1 MGFTPEQIKGRIKSV
16 AKQNNADARTLMRI
30 YMMERF
36 LERLAQSEYRDNFII
51 KGGILVTAMI
61 GVAHRSTMD
70 IDTSMKNLN
79 LSAEDALRVVNQ
91 VKDIDL
97 DDGVSFE
104 VKDVSNI
111 MDEMEYPGIRV
122 TMNAN
127 VGRLITPLKIDISTG
142 DVITPRAIEFNYDL
156 LLEDRSIS
164 LWSYNL
170 ETILAEK
177 LQTVLARGILNT
189 RMRDFYDIRILLD
202 TYEDKVNK
210 AVLKDAFA
218 ATCKKRGT
226 DHLQEQAEE
235 IIKII
240 EANTKS
246 KFVTDAMMW
255 FDKFSCKRS
264 DLIITVGR
272 DLVETVER
280 RFNGKNV
287 PKTVMINNWIDE
299 NEIYPLESDN
309 ERVVAFKRK
318 YGLDGKFVIMYSGN
332 IGLYYDLENL
342 IKVVEKFGAGTKT
355 ADGREVV
362 FAFVGAG
369 SVLKTLED
377 YVAEHN
383 MENVVFIPYQDKADL
398 IYSLNAGDVH
408 WCVNAKGIKGVSCPS
423 KYYGLASA
431 ARPVIG
437 VLESGSEIRCIIE
450 DTKGG
455 LCCEPGEYDKVE
467 ENIRWFINRLSKN
480 YLDLLVAVLMYH
492 RGQASID

>member
-36 LERLAQSEYRDNFII
+36 LERLARSEYRDNFII

-189 RMRDFYDIRILLD
+189 RMRDFYDIRMLLD
-202 TYEDKVNK
+202 IYEDKVNK

-240 EANTKS
+240 EA
-246 KFVTDAMMW
+246 
-255 FDKFSCKRS
+255 
-264 DLIITVGR
+264 
-272 DLVETVER
+272 
-280 RFNGKNV
+280 
-287 PKTVMINNWIDE
+287 DE
-299 NEIYPLESDN
+299 QLQVLWRAY
-309 ERVVAFKRK
+309 RK
-318 YGLDGKFVIMYSGN
+318 KYS
-332 IGLYYDLENL
+332 Y
-342 IKVVEKFGAGTKT
+342 A
-355 ADGREVV
+355 ADI
-362 FAFVGAG
+362 
-369 SVLKTLED
+369 D
-377 YVAEHN
+377 YVS
-383 MENVVFIPYQDKADL
+383 VI
-398 IYSLNAGDVH
+398 S
-408 WCVNAKGIKGVSCPS
+408 GVR
-423 KYYGLASA
+423 KL
-431 ARPVIG
+431 
-437 VLESGSEIRCIIE
+437 LDWIR
-450 DTKGG
+450 
-455 LCCEPGEYDKVE
+455 
-467 ENIRWFINRLSKN
+467 
-480 YLDLLVAVLMYH
+480 
-492 RGQASID
+492 

>member
-111 MDEMEYPGIRV
+111 MDEMEYQGISV

-189 RMRDFYDIRILLD
+189 RMRDFYDIRMLLD

-240 EANTKS
+240 EADEQLQVLWRAYQKKYS
-246 KFVTDAMMW
+246 YAAEIDYASVISGVRKLMD
-255 FDKFSCKRS
+255 
-264 DLIITVGR
+264 
-272 DLVETVER
+272 
-280 RFNGKNV
+280 
-287 PKTVMINNWIDE
+287 WI
-299 NEIYPLESDN
+299 
-309 ERVVAFKRK
+309 R
-318 YGLDGKFVIMYSGN
+318 
-332 IGLYYDLENL
+332 
-342 IKVVEKFGAGTKT
+342 
-355 ADGREVV
+355 
-362 FAFVGAG
+362 
-369 SVLKTLED
+369 
-377 YVAEHN
+377 
-383 MENVVFIPYQDKADL
+383 
-398 IYSLNAGDVH
+398 
-408 WCVNAKGIKGVSCPS
+408 
-423 KYYGLASA
+423 
-431 ARPVIG
+431 
-437 VLESGSEIRCIIE
+437 
-450 DTKGG
+450 
-455 LCCEPGEYDKVE
+455 
-467 ENIRWFINRLSKN
+467 
-480 YLDLLVAVLMYH
+480 
-492 RGQASID
+492 

>member
-156 LLEDRSIS
+156 LREDRSIR

-189 RMRDFYDIRILLD
+189 RMRDFYDIRMLLD

-226 DHLQEQAEE
+226 DPLQEQAEE

-240 EANTKS
+240 EADEQLQVLWRAYQKKYS
-246 KFVTDAMMW
+246 YAAEIDYASVISGVRKLMD
-255 FDKFSCKRS
+255 
-264 DLIITVGR
+264 
-272 DLVETVER
+272 
-280 RFNGKNV
+280 
-287 PKTVMINNWIDE
+287 WI
-299 NEIYPLESDN
+299 
-309 ERVVAFKRK
+309 R
-318 YGLDGKFVIMYSGN
+318 
-332 IGLYYDLENL
+332 
-342 IKVVEKFGAGTKT
+342 
-355 ADGREVV
+355 
-362 FAFVGAG
+362 
-369 SVLKTLED
+369 
-377 YVAEHN
+377 
-383 MENVVFIPYQDKADL
+383 
-398 IYSLNAGDVH
+398 
-408 WCVNAKGIKGVSCPS
+408 
-423 KYYGLASA
+423 
-431 ARPVIG
+431 
-437 VLESGSEIRCIIE
+437 
-450 DTKGG
+450 
-455 LCCEPGEYDKVE
+455 
-467 ENIRWFINRLSKN
+467 
-480 YLDLLVAVLMYH
+480 
-492 RGQASID
+492 

>member
-36 LERLAQSEYRDNFII
+36 LERLARSEYRDNFII

-79 LSAEDALRVVNQ
+79 LSAEDALRVVNR

-97 DDGVSFE
+97 DDGVSFD

-189 RMRDFYDIRILLD
+189 RMRDFYDIRMLLD

-240 EANTKS
+240 EADEQLQVLWRAYQKKYS
-246 KFVTDAMMW
+246 YAAEIDYASVISGVRKLMD
-255 FDKFSCKRS
+255 
-264 DLIITVGR
+264 
-272 DLVETVER
+272 
-280 RFNGKNV
+280 
-287 PKTVMINNWIDE
+287 WI
-299 NEIYPLESDN
+299 
-309 ERVVAFKRK
+309 R
-318 YGLDGKFVIMYSGN
+318 
-332 IGLYYDLENL
+332 
-342 IKVVEKFGAGTKT
+342 
-355 ADGREVV
+355 
-362 FAFVGAG
+362 
-369 SVLKTLED
+369 
-377 YVAEHN
+377 
-383 MENVVFIPYQDKADL
+383 
-398 IYSLNAGDVH
+398 
-408 WCVNAKGIKGVSCPS
+408 
-423 KYYGLASA
+423 
-431 ARPVIG
+431 
-437 VLESGSEIRCIIE
+437 
-450 DTKGG
+450 
-455 LCCEPGEYDKVE
+455 
-467 ENIRWFINRLSKN
+467 
-480 YLDLLVAVLMYH
+480 
-492 RGQASID
+492 

>member
-97 DDGVSFE
+97 DDGVSFD

-189 RMRDFYDIRILLD
+189 RMRDFYDIRMLLD

-240 EANTKS
+240 EADEQLQVLWRAYQKKYS
-246 KFVTDAMMW
+246 YAAEIAYASVISGVRKLM
-255 FDKFSCKRS
+255 
-264 DLIITVGR
+264 
-272 DLVETVER
+272 
-280 RFNGKNV
+280 
-287 PKTVMINNWIDE
+287 NWI
-299 NEIYPLESDN
+299 
-309 ERVVAFKRK
+309 R
-318 YGLDGKFVIMYSGN
+318 
-332 IGLYYDLENL
+332 
-342 IKVVEKFGAGTKT
+342 
-355 ADGREVV
+355 
-362 FAFVGAG
+362 
-369 SVLKTLED
+369 
-377 YVAEHN
+377 
-383 MENVVFIPYQDKADL
+383 
-398 IYSLNAGDVH
+398 
-408 WCVNAKGIKGVSCPS
+408 
-423 KYYGLASA
+423 
-431 ARPVIG
+431 
-437 VLESGSEIRCIIE
+437 
-450 DTKGG
+450 
-455 LCCEPGEYDKVE
+455 
-467 ENIRWFINRLSKN
+467 
-480 YLDLLVAVLMYH
+480 
-492 RGQASID
+492 

>member
-170 ETILAEK
+170 ETIIAEK

-189 RMRDFYDIRILLD
+189 RMRDFYDIRMLLD

-240 EANTKS
+240 EADEQLRVLWRAYQKKYS
-246 KFVTDAMMW
+246 YAAEIDYASVISGVRKLMD
-255 FDKFSCKRS
+255 
-264 DLIITVGR
+264 
-272 DLVETVER
+272 
-280 RFNGKNV
+280 
-287 PKTVMINNWIDE
+287 WI
-299 NEIYPLESDN
+299 
-309 ERVVAFKRK
+309 R
-318 YGLDGKFVIMYSGN
+318 
-332 IGLYYDLENL
+332 
-342 IKVVEKFGAGTKT
+342 
-355 ADGREVV
+355 
-362 FAFVGAG
+362 
-369 SVLKTLED
+369 
-377 YVAEHN
+377 
-383 MENVVFIPYQDKADL
+383 
-398 IYSLNAGDVH
+398 
-408 WCVNAKGIKGVSCPS
+408 
-423 KYYGLASA
+423 
-431 ARPVIG
+431 
-437 VLESGSEIRCIIE
+437 
-450 DTKGG
+450 
-455 LCCEPGEYDKVE
+455 
-467 ENIRWFINRLSKN
+467 
-480 YLDLLVAVLMYH
+480 
-492 RGQASID
+492 

>member
-36 LERLAQSEYRDNFII
+36 LERLTQSEYRDNFII

-97 DDGVSFE
+97 DDGVSFD

-189 RMRDFYDIRILLD
+189 RMRDFYDIRMLLD

-226 DHLQEQAEE
+226 DHMQEQAEE

-240 EANTKS
+240 EADEQLQVLWRAYQKKYS
-246 KFVTDAMMW
+246 YAAEIDYASVISGVRKLMD
-255 FDKFSCKRS
+255 
-264 DLIITVGR
+264 
-272 DLVETVER
+272 
-280 RFNGKNV
+280 
-287 PKTVMINNWIDE
+287 WI
-299 NEIYPLESDN
+299 
-309 ERVVAFKRK
+309 R
-318 YGLDGKFVIMYSGN
+318 
-332 IGLYYDLENL
+332 
-342 IKVVEKFGAGTKT
+342 
-355 ADGREVV
+355 
-362 FAFVGAG
+362 
-369 SVLKTLED
+369 
-377 YVAEHN
+377 
-383 MENVVFIPYQDKADL
+383 
-398 IYSLNAGDVH
+398 
-408 WCVNAKGIKGVSCPS
+408 
-423 KYYGLASA
+423 
-431 ARPVIG
+431 
-437 VLESGSEIRCIIE
+437 
-450 DTKGG
+450 
-455 LCCEPGEYDKVE
+455 
-467 ENIRWFINRLSKN
+467 
-480 YLDLLVAVLMYH
+480 
-492 RGQASID
+492 

>member
-97 DDGVSFE
+97 DDGVSFD

-189 RMRDFYDIRILLD
+189 RMRDFYDIRMLLD

-240 EANTKS
+240 EAEEQLQVLWRAYQKKYS
-246 KFVTDAMMW
+246 YAAEIDYASVISGVRKLMD
-255 FDKFSCKRS
+255 
-264 DLIITVGR
+264 
-272 DLVETVER
+272 
-280 RFNGKNV
+280 
-287 PKTVMINNWIDE
+287 WI
-299 NEIYPLESDN
+299 
-309 ERVVAFKRK
+309 R
-318 YGLDGKFVIMYSGN
+318 
-332 IGLYYDLENL
+332 
-342 IKVVEKFGAGTKT
+342 
-355 ADGREVV
+355 
-362 FAFVGAG
+362 
-369 SVLKTLED
+369 
-377 YVAEHN
+377 
-383 MENVVFIPYQDKADL
+383 
-398 IYSLNAGDVH
+398 
-408 WCVNAKGIKGVSCPS
+408 
-423 KYYGLASA
+423 
-431 ARPVIG
+431 
-437 VLESGSEIRCIIE
+437 
-450 DTKGG
+450 
-455 LCCEPGEYDKVE
+455 
-467 ENIRWFINRLSKN
+467 
-480 YLDLLVAVLMYH
+480 
-492 RGQASID
+492 

>member
-127 VGRLITPLKIDISTG
+127 VGRLITPLKIDISAG

-189 RMRDFYDIRILLD
+189 RMRDFYDIRMLLD

-218 ATCKKRGT
+218 ATCKKRET

-240 EANTKS
+240 EANEQLQVLWRAYQKKYS
-246 KFVTDAMMW
+246 YAADIDYASVISGVRKLMD
-255 FDKFSCKRS
+255 
-264 DLIITVGR
+264 
-272 DLVETVER
+272 
-280 RFNGKNV
+280 
-287 PKTVMINNWIDE
+287 WI
-299 NEIYPLESDN
+299 
-309 ERVVAFKRK
+309 R
-318 YGLDGKFVIMYSGN
+318 
-332 IGLYYDLENL
+332 
-342 IKVVEKFGAGTKT
+342 
-355 ADGREVV
+355 
-362 FAFVGAG
+362 
-369 SVLKTLED
+369 
-377 YVAEHN
+377 
-383 MENVVFIPYQDKADL
+383 
-398 IYSLNAGDVH
+398 
-408 WCVNAKGIKGVSCPS
+408 
-423 KYYGLASA
+423 
-431 ARPVIG
+431 
-437 VLESGSEIRCIIE
+437 
-450 DTKGG
+450 
-455 LCCEPGEYDKVE
+455 
-467 ENIRWFINRLSKN
+467 
-480 YLDLLVAVLMYH
+480 
-492 RGQASID
+492 

>member
-36 LERLAQSEYRDNFII
+36 LERLARSEYRDNFII

-189 RMRDFYDIRILLD
+189 RMRDFYDIRMLLD

-226 DHLQEQAEE
+226 DNLQEQAEE

-240 EANTKS
+240 EADEQLQVLWRAYQKKYS
-246 KFVTDAMMW
+246 YAADIDYASVIRGVRKLMD
-255 FDKFSCKRS
+255 
-264 DLIITVGR
+264 
-272 DLVETVER
+272 
-280 RFNGKNV
+280 
-287 PKTVMINNWIDE
+287 WI
-299 NEIYPLESDN
+299 
-309 ERVVAFKRK
+309 R
-318 YGLDGKFVIMYSGN
+318 
-332 IGLYYDLENL
+332 
-342 IKVVEKFGAGTKT
+342 
-355 ADGREVV
+355 
-362 FAFVGAG
+362 
-369 SVLKTLED
+369 
-377 YVAEHN
+377 
-383 MENVVFIPYQDKADL
+383 
-398 IYSLNAGDVH
+398 
-408 WCVNAKGIKGVSCPS
+408 
-423 KYYGLASA
+423 
-431 ARPVIG
+431 
-437 VLESGSEIRCIIE
+437 
-450 DTKGG
+450 
-455 LCCEPGEYDKVE
+455 
-467 ENIRWFINRLSKN
+467 
-480 YLDLLVAVLMYH
+480 
-492 RGQASID
+492 

>member
-36 LERLAQSEYRDNFII
+36 LERLTQSEYRDNFII

-156 LLEDRSIS
+156 LLEDRSIK

-189 RMRDFYDIRILLD
+189 RMRDFYDIRMLVD

-240 EANTKS
+240 EA
-246 KFVTDAMMW
+246 
-255 FDKFSCKRS
+255 
-264 DLIITVGR
+264 
-272 DLVETVER
+272 
-280 RFNGKNV
+280 
-287 PKTVMINNWIDE
+287 DE
-299 NEIYPLESDN
+299 QLQVLWRAY
-309 ERVVAFKRK
+309 RK
-318 YGLDGKFVIMYSGN
+318 KYS
-332 IGLYYDLENL
+332 Y
-342 IKVVEKFGAGTKT
+342 A
-355 ADGREVV
+355 ADI
-362 FAFVGAG
+362 
-369 SVLKTLED
+369 D
-377 YVAEHN
+377 YVS
-383 MENVVFIPYQDKADL
+383 VI
-398 IYSLNAGDVH
+398 S
-408 WCVNAKGIKGVSCPS
+408 GVR
-423 KYYGLASA
+423 KL
-431 ARPVIG
+431 
-437 VLESGSEIRCIIE
+437 LDWIR
-450 DTKGG
+450 
-455 LCCEPGEYDKVE
+455 
-467 ENIRWFINRLSKN
+467 
-480 YLDLLVAVLMYH
+480 
-492 RGQASID
+492 

>member
-36 LERLAQSEYRDNFII
+36 LERLTQSEYRDNFII

-79 LSAEDALRVVNQ
+79 LSAEDALRVVNH

-189 RMRDFYDIRILLD
+189 RMRDFYDIRMLLD

-240 EANTKS
+240 EADEQLQVLWRAYQKKYS
-246 KFVTDAMMW
+246 YAAEIDYASVISGVRKLMD
-255 FDKFSCKRS
+255 
-264 DLIITVGR
+264 
-272 DLVETVER
+272 
-280 RFNGKNV
+280 
-287 PKTVMINNWIDE
+287 WI
-299 NEIYPLESDN
+299 
-309 ERVVAFKRK
+309 R
-318 YGLDGKFVIMYSGN
+318 
-332 IGLYYDLENL
+332 
-342 IKVVEKFGAGTKT
+342 
-355 ADGREVV
+355 
-362 FAFVGAG
+362 
-369 SVLKTLED
+369 
-377 YVAEHN
+377 
-383 MENVVFIPYQDKADL
+383 
-398 IYSLNAGDVH
+398 
-408 WCVNAKGIKGVSCPS
+408 
-423 KYYGLASA
+423 
-431 ARPVIG
+431 
-437 VLESGSEIRCIIE
+437 
-450 DTKGG
+450 
-455 LCCEPGEYDKVE
+455 
-467 ENIRWFINRLSKN
+467 
-480 YLDLLVAVLMYH
+480 
-492 RGQASID
+492 

>member
-189 RMRDFYDIRILLD
+189 RMRDFYDIRMLLD

-240 EANTKS
+240 EANEQLQVLWRAYQKKYS
-246 KFVTDAMMW
+246 YAAEIDYASVISGVRK
-255 FDKFSCKRS
+255 
-264 DLIITVGR
+264 LI
-272 DLVETVER
+272 D
-280 RFNGKNV
+280 
-287 PKTVMINNWIDE
+287 WI
-299 NEIYPLESDN
+299 
-309 ERVVAFKRK
+309 R
-318 YGLDGKFVIMYSGN
+318 
-332 IGLYYDLENL
+332 
-342 IKVVEKFGAGTKT
+342 
-355 ADGREVV
+355 
-362 FAFVGAG
+362 
-369 SVLKTLED
+369 
-377 YVAEHN
+377 
-383 MENVVFIPYQDKADL
+383 
-398 IYSLNAGDVH
+398 
-408 WCVNAKGIKGVSCPS
+408 
-423 KYYGLASA
+423 
-431 ARPVIG
+431 
-437 VLESGSEIRCIIE
+437 
-450 DTKGG
+450 
-455 LCCEPGEYDKVE
+455 
-467 ENIRWFINRLSKN
+467 
-480 YLDLLVAVLMYH
+480 
-492 RGQASID
+492 

>member
-189 RMRDFYDIRILLD
+189 RMRDFYDIRMLLD

-210 AVLKDAFA
+210 VVLKDAFA
-218 ATCKKRGT
+218 ATCNKRGT

-240 EANTKS
+240 EADEQLRVLWRAYQKKYS
-246 KFVTDAMMW
+246 YAAEIDYASVISGVRKLMD
-255 FDKFSCKRS
+255 
-264 DLIITVGR
+264 
-272 DLVETVER
+272 
-280 RFNGKNV
+280 
-287 PKTVMINNWIDE
+287 WI
-299 NEIYPLESDN
+299 
-309 ERVVAFKRK
+309 R
-318 YGLDGKFVIMYSGN
+318 
-332 IGLYYDLENL
+332 
-342 IKVVEKFGAGTKT
+342 
-355 ADGREVV
+355 
-362 FAFVGAG
+362 
-369 SVLKTLED
+369 
-377 YVAEHN
+377 
-383 MENVVFIPYQDKADL
+383 
-398 IYSLNAGDVH
+398 
-408 WCVNAKGIKGVSCPS
+408 
-423 KYYGLASA
+423 
-431 ARPVIG
+431 
-437 VLESGSEIRCIIE
+437 
-450 DTKGG
+450 
-455 LCCEPGEYDKVE
+455 
-467 ENIRWFINRLSKN
+467 
-480 YLDLLVAVLMYH
+480 
-492 RGQASID
+492 

>member
-79 LSAEDALRVVNQ
+79 LSAEDALRVVNR

-97 DDGVSFE
+97 DDGVSFD

-177 LQTVLARGILNT
+177 LQMVLARGILNT
-189 RMRDFYDIRILLD
+189 RMRDFYDIRMLLD

-240 EANTKS
+240 EADEQLQVLWRAYQKKYS
-246 KFVTDAMMW
+246 YAAEIDYASVISGVRKLMD
-255 FDKFSCKRS
+255 
-264 DLIITVGR
+264 
-272 DLVETVER
+272 
-280 RFNGKNV
+280 
-287 PKTVMINNWIDE
+287 WI
-299 NEIYPLESDN
+299 
-309 ERVVAFKRK
+309 R
-318 YGLDGKFVIMYSGN
+318 
-332 IGLYYDLENL
+332 
-342 IKVVEKFGAGTKT
+342 
-355 ADGREVV
+355 
-362 FAFVGAG
+362 
-369 SVLKTLED
+369 
-377 YVAEHN
+377 
-383 MENVVFIPYQDKADL
+383 
-398 IYSLNAGDVH
+398 
-408 WCVNAKGIKGVSCPS
+408 
-423 KYYGLASA
+423 
-431 ARPVIG
+431 
-437 VLESGSEIRCIIE
+437 
-450 DTKGG
+450 
-455 LCCEPGEYDKVE
+455 
-467 ENIRWFINRLSKN
+467 
-480 YLDLLVAVLMYH
+480 
-492 RGQASID
+492 

>member
-104 VKDVSNI
+104 VKEVSNI

-189 RMRDFYDIRILLD
+189 RMRDFYDIRMLLD

-240 EANTKS
+240 EADEQLQVLWRAYQKKYS
-246 KFVTDAMMW
+246 YAAEIDYASVISGVRKLMD
-255 FDKFSCKRS
+255 
-264 DLIITVGR
+264 
-272 DLVETVER
+272 
-280 RFNGKNV
+280 
-287 PKTVMINNWIDE
+287 WI
-299 NEIYPLESDN
+299 
-309 ERVVAFKRK
+309 R
-318 YGLDGKFVIMYSGN
+318 
-332 IGLYYDLENL
+332 
-342 IKVVEKFGAGTKT
+342 
-355 ADGREVV
+355 
-362 FAFVGAG
+362 
-369 SVLKTLED
+369 
-377 YVAEHN
+377 
-383 MENVVFIPYQDKADL
+383 
-398 IYSLNAGDVH
+398 
-408 WCVNAKGIKGVSCPS
+408 
-423 KYYGLASA
+423 
-431 ARPVIG
+431 
-437 VLESGSEIRCIIE
+437 
-450 DTKGG
+450 
-455 LCCEPGEYDKVE
+455 
-467 ENIRWFINRLSKN
+467 
-480 YLDLLVAVLMYH
+480 
-492 RGQASID
+492 

>member
-97 DDGVSFE
+97 DDGVSFD

-189 RMRDFYDIRILLD
+189 RMRDFYDIWMLLD

-210 AVLKDAFA
+210 VVLKDAFA
-218 ATCKKRGT
+218 ATCNKRGT

-240 EANTKS
+240 EADEQLQVLWRAYQKKYS
-246 KFVTDAMMW
+246 YAAEIDYASVISGVRKLMD
-255 FDKFSCKRS
+255 
-264 DLIITVGR
+264 
-272 DLVETVER
+272 
-280 RFNGKNV
+280 
-287 PKTVMINNWIDE
+287 WI
-299 NEIYPLESDN
+299 
-309 ERVVAFKRK
+309 R
-318 YGLDGKFVIMYSGN
+318 
-332 IGLYYDLENL
+332 
-342 IKVVEKFGAGTKT
+342 
-355 ADGREVV
+355 
-362 FAFVGAG
+362 
-369 SVLKTLED
+369 
-377 YVAEHN
+377 
-383 MENVVFIPYQDKADL
+383 
-398 IYSLNAGDVH
+398 
-408 WCVNAKGIKGVSCPS
+408 
-423 KYYGLASA
+423 
-431 ARPVIG
+431 
-437 VLESGSEIRCIIE
+437 
-450 DTKGG
+450 
-455 LCCEPGEYDKVE
+455 
-467 ENIRWFINRLSKN
+467 
-480 YLDLLVAVLMYH
+480 
-492 RGQASID
+492 

>member
-97 DDGVSFE
+97 DDGVSFD

-189 RMRDFYDIRILLD
+189 RMRDFYDIRMLLD

-240 EANTKS
+240 EADEQLQVLWRAYQKKYS
-246 KFVTDAMMW
+246 YAAEIDYASVISGVKKLMD
-255 FDKFSCKRS
+255 
-264 DLIITVGR
+264 
-272 DLVETVER
+272 
-280 RFNGKNV
+280 
-287 PKTVMINNWIDE
+287 WI
-299 NEIYPLESDN
+299 
-309 ERVVAFKRK
+309 R
-318 YGLDGKFVIMYSGN
+318 
-332 IGLYYDLENL
+332 
-342 IKVVEKFGAGTKT
+342 
-355 ADGREVV
+355 
-362 FAFVGAG
+362 
-369 SVLKTLED
+369 
-377 YVAEHN
+377 
-383 MENVVFIPYQDKADL
+383 
-398 IYSLNAGDVH
+398 
-408 WCVNAKGIKGVSCPS
+408 
-423 KYYGLASA
+423 
-431 ARPVIG
+431 
-437 VLESGSEIRCIIE
+437 
-450 DTKGG
+450 
-455 LCCEPGEYDKVE
+455 
-467 ENIRWFINRLSKN
+467 
-480 YLDLLVAVLMYH
+480 
-492 RGQASID
+492 

>member
-36 LERLAQSEYRDNFII
+36 LERLTQSEYRDNFII

-104 VKDVSNI
+104 VKDVSTI

-156 LLEDRSIS
+156 LLEDRSIK

-189 RMRDFYDIRILLD
+189 RMRDFYDIRMLVD

-226 DHLQEQAEE
+226 DNLQEQAEE
-235 IIKII
+235 IVKII
-240 EANTKS
+240 EADEQIQVLWRAYQKKYS
-246 KFVTDAMMW
+246 YAADIDYASVIRGVRKLMD
-255 FDKFSCKRS
+255 
-264 DLIITVGR
+264 
-272 DLVETVER
+272 
-280 RFNGKNV
+280 
-287 PKTVMINNWIDE
+287 WI
-299 NEIYPLESDN
+299 
-309 ERVVAFKRK
+309 R
-318 YGLDGKFVIMYSGN
+318 
-332 IGLYYDLENL
+332 
-342 IKVVEKFGAGTKT
+342 
-355 ADGREVV
+355 
-362 FAFVGAG
+362 
-369 SVLKTLED
+369 
-377 YVAEHN
+377 
-383 MENVVFIPYQDKADL
+383 
-398 IYSLNAGDVH
+398 
-408 WCVNAKGIKGVSCPS
+408 
-423 KYYGLASA
+423 
-431 ARPVIG
+431 
-437 VLESGSEIRCIIE
+437 
-450 DTKGG
+450 
-455 LCCEPGEYDKVE
+455 
-467 ENIRWFINRLSKN
+467 
-480 YLDLLVAVLMYH
+480 
-492 RGQASID
+492 

>member
-61 GVAHRSTMD
+61 GVVHRSTMD

-189 RMRDFYDIRILLD
+189 RMRDFYDIRMLLD

-210 AVLKDAFA
+210 AVLEDAFA

-226 DHLQEQAEE
+226 DPLQEQAEE

-240 EANTKS
+240 EA
-246 KFVTDAMMW
+246 
-255 FDKFSCKRS
+255 
-264 DLIITVGR
+264 
-272 DLVETVER
+272 
-280 RFNGKNV
+280 
-287 PKTVMINNWIDE
+287 DE
-299 NEIYPLESDN
+299 QLQVLWRAYQKKYSYAAEI
-309 ERVVAFKRK
+309 
-318 YGLDGKFVIMYSGN
+318 
-332 IGLYYDLENL
+332 
-342 IKVVEKFGAGTKT
+342 
-355 ADGREVV
+355 
-362 FAFVGAG
+362 
-369 SVLKTLED
+369 D
-377 YVAEHN
+377 YVS
-383 MENVVFIPYQDKADL
+383 VI
-398 IYSLNAGDVH
+398 S
-408 WCVNAKGIKGVSCPS
+408 GVR
-423 KYYGLASA
+423 KLMDW
-431 ARPVIG
+431 
-437 VLESGSEIRCIIE
+437 IR
-450 DTKGG
+450 
-455 LCCEPGEYDKVE
+455 
-467 ENIRWFINRLSKN
+467 
-480 YLDLLVAVLMYH
+480 
-492 RGQASID
+492 

>member
-36 LERLAQSEYRDNFII
+36 LERLTQSEYRDNFII

-156 LLEDRSIS
+156 LLEDRSIK

-177 LQTVLARGILNT
+177 LQTVLARDILNT
-189 RMRDFYDIRILLD
+189 RMRDFYDIRMLVD

-226 DHLQEQAEE
+226 DNLQEQAEE
-235 IIKII
+235 IVKII
-240 EANTKS
+240 EADEQIQVLWRAYQKKYS
-246 KFVTDAMMW
+246 YAADIDYASVIRGVRKLMD
-255 FDKFSCKRS
+255 
-264 DLIITVGR
+264 
-272 DLVETVER
+272 
-280 RFNGKNV
+280 
-287 PKTVMINNWIDE
+287 WI
-299 NEIYPLESDN
+299 
-309 ERVVAFKRK
+309 R
-318 YGLDGKFVIMYSGN
+318 
-332 IGLYYDLENL
+332 
-342 IKVVEKFGAGTKT
+342 
-355 ADGREVV
+355 
-362 FAFVGAG
+362 
-369 SVLKTLED
+369 
-377 YVAEHN
+377 
-383 MENVVFIPYQDKADL
+383 
-398 IYSLNAGDVH
+398 
-408 WCVNAKGIKGVSCPS
+408 
-423 KYYGLASA
+423 
-431 ARPVIG
+431 
-437 VLESGSEIRCIIE
+437 
-450 DTKGG
+450 
-455 LCCEPGEYDKVE
+455 
-467 ENIRWFINRLSKN
+467 
-480 YLDLLVAVLMYH
+480 
-492 RGQASID
+492 

>member
-79 LSAEDALRVVNQ
+79 LSAEDALRVVNR

-97 DDGVSFE
+97 DDGVSFD

-189 RMRDFYDIRILLD
+189 RMRDFYDIRMLLD

-240 EANTKS
+240 EADEQLQVLWRAYQKKYS
-246 KFVTDAMMW
+246 YAAEIDYASVISGVRKLMD
-255 FDKFSCKRS
+255 
-264 DLIITVGR
+264 
-272 DLVETVER
+272 
-280 RFNGKNV
+280 
-287 PKTVMINNWIDE
+287 WI
-299 NEIYPLESDN
+299 
-309 ERVVAFKRK
+309 R
-318 YGLDGKFVIMYSGN
+318 
-332 IGLYYDLENL
+332 
-342 IKVVEKFGAGTKT
+342 
-355 ADGREVV
+355 
-362 FAFVGAG
+362 
-369 SVLKTLED
+369 
-377 YVAEHN
+377 
-383 MENVVFIPYQDKADL
+383 
-398 IYSLNAGDVH
+398 
-408 WCVNAKGIKGVSCPS
+408 
-423 KYYGLASA
+423 
-431 ARPVIG
+431 
-437 VLESGSEIRCIIE
+437 
-450 DTKGG
+450 
-455 LCCEPGEYDKVE
+455 
-467 ENIRWFINRLSKN
+467 
-480 YLDLLVAVLMYH
+480 
-492 RGQASID
+492 

>member
-156 LLEDRSIS
+156 LLENRSIS

-189 RMRDFYDIRILLD
+189 RMRDFYDIRMLLD

-235 IIKII
+235 VIKII
-240 EANTKS
+240 EANEQLQVLWRAYQKKYS
-246 KFVTDAMMW
+246 YAAEIDYASVISGVRKLMD
-255 FDKFSCKRS
+255 
-264 DLIITVGR
+264 
-272 DLVETVER
+272 
-280 RFNGKNV
+280 
-287 PKTVMINNWIDE
+287 WI
-299 NEIYPLESDN
+299 
-309 ERVVAFKRK
+309 R
-318 YGLDGKFVIMYSGN
+318 
-332 IGLYYDLENL
+332 
-342 IKVVEKFGAGTKT
+342 
-355 ADGREVV
+355 
-362 FAFVGAG
+362 
-369 SVLKTLED
+369 
-377 YVAEHN
+377 
-383 MENVVFIPYQDKADL
+383 
-398 IYSLNAGDVH
+398 
-408 WCVNAKGIKGVSCPS
+408 
-423 KYYGLASA
+423 
-431 ARPVIG
+431 
-437 VLESGSEIRCIIE
+437 
-450 DTKGG
+450 
-455 LCCEPGEYDKVE
+455 
-467 ENIRWFINRLSKN
+467 
-480 YLDLLVAVLMYH
+480 
-492 RGQASID
+492 

>member
-36 LERLAQSEYRDNFII
+36 LERLAKSEYRDNFII

-189 RMRDFYDIRILLD
+189 RMRDFYDIRMLLD

-240 EANTKS
+240 EANEQLQVLWRAYEKKYS
-246 KFVTDAMMW
+246 YAADIDYASVISGVRKLMD
-255 FDKFSCKRS
+255 
-264 DLIITVGR
+264 
-272 DLVETVER
+272 
-280 RFNGKNV
+280 
-287 PKTVMINNWIDE
+287 WI
-299 NEIYPLESDN
+299 
-309 ERVVAFKRK
+309 R
-318 YGLDGKFVIMYSGN
+318 
-332 IGLYYDLENL
+332 
-342 IKVVEKFGAGTKT
+342 
-355 ADGREVV
+355 
-362 FAFVGAG
+362 
-369 SVLKTLED
+369 
-377 YVAEHN
+377 
-383 MENVVFIPYQDKADL
+383 
-398 IYSLNAGDVH
+398 
-408 WCVNAKGIKGVSCPS
+408 
-423 KYYGLASA
+423 
-431 ARPVIG
+431 
-437 VLESGSEIRCIIE
+437 
-450 DTKGG
+450 
-455 LCCEPGEYDKVE
+455 
-467 ENIRWFINRLSKN
+467 
-480 YLDLLVAVLMYH
+480 
-492 RGQASID
+492 

>member
-1 MGFTPEQIKGRIKSV
+1 MGLTPEQIKGRIKSV

-36 LERLAQSEYRDNFII
+36 LERLAQSEYRDNFIL

-122 TMNAN
+122 TMNAT

-142 DVITPRAIEFNYDL
+142 DVITPQAIEFNYDL
-156 LLEDRSIS
+156 LLEDRSIR

-189 RMRDFYDIRILLD
+189 RMRDFYDIRMLLD
-202 TYEDKVNK
+202 PYEDKVNK

-235 IIKII
+235 IIKTI
-240 EANTKS
+240 EADEQLQVLWRAYQKKYAYAAEIDFAS
-246 KFVTDAMMW
+246 VISGVRKLMD
-255 FDKFSCKRS
+255 
-264 DLIITVGR
+264 
-272 DLVETVER
+272 
-280 RFNGKNV
+280 
-287 PKTVMINNWIDE
+287 WI
-299 NEIYPLESDN
+299 
-309 ERVVAFKRK
+309 R
-318 YGLDGKFVIMYSGN
+318 
-332 IGLYYDLENL
+332 
-342 IKVVEKFGAGTKT
+342 
-355 ADGREVV
+355 
-362 FAFVGAG
+362 
-369 SVLKTLED
+369 
-377 YVAEHN
+377 
-383 MENVVFIPYQDKADL
+383 
-398 IYSLNAGDVH
+398 
-408 WCVNAKGIKGVSCPS
+408 
-423 KYYGLASA
+423 
-431 ARPVIG
+431 
-437 VLESGSEIRCIIE
+437 
-450 DTKGG
+450 
-455 LCCEPGEYDKVE
+455 
-467 ENIRWFINRLSKN
+467 
-480 YLDLLVAVLMYH
+480 
-492 RGQASID
+492 

>member
-97 DDGVSFE
+97 DDGVSFD

-189 RMRDFYDIRILLD
+189 RMRDFYDIRMLLD

-210 AVLKDAFA
+210 VVLKDAFA
-218 ATCKKRGT
+218 ATCNKRGT

-240 EANTKS
+240 EADEQIQVLWRAYQKKYS
-246 KFVTDAMMW
+246 YAAEIDYASV
-255 FDKFSCKRS
+255 
-264 DLIITVGR
+264 I
-272 DLVETVER
+272 
-280 RFNGKNV
+280 NGVRKL
-287 PKTVMINNWIDE
+287 MNWI
-299 NEIYPLESDN
+299 
-309 ERVVAFKRK
+309 R
-318 YGLDGKFVIMYSGN
+318 
-332 IGLYYDLENL
+332 
-342 IKVVEKFGAGTKT
+342 
-355 ADGREVV
+355 
-362 FAFVGAG
+362 
-369 SVLKTLED
+369 
-377 YVAEHN
+377 
-383 MENVVFIPYQDKADL
+383 
-398 IYSLNAGDVH
+398 
-408 WCVNAKGIKGVSCPS
+408 
-423 KYYGLASA
+423 
-431 ARPVIG
+431 
-437 VLESGSEIRCIIE
+437 
-450 DTKGG
+450 
-455 LCCEPGEYDKVE
+455 
-467 ENIRWFINRLSKN
+467 
-480 YLDLLVAVLMYH
+480 
-492 RGQASID
+492 

>member
-104 VKDVSNI
+104 VKEVSNI

-189 RMRDFYDIRILLD
+189 RMRDFYDIRMLLD

-226 DHLQEQAEE
+226 NHLQEQAEE

-240 EANTKS
+240 EADEQLQVLWRAYQKKYS
-246 KFVTDAMMW
+246 YAAEIDYASVISGVRKLMD
-255 FDKFSCKRS
+255 
-264 DLIITVGR
+264 
-272 DLVETVER
+272 
-280 RFNGKNV
+280 
-287 PKTVMINNWIDE
+287 WI
-299 NEIYPLESDN
+299 
-309 ERVVAFKRK
+309 R
-318 YGLDGKFVIMYSGN
+318 
-332 IGLYYDLENL
+332 
-342 IKVVEKFGAGTKT
+342 
-355 ADGREVV
+355 
-362 FAFVGAG
+362 
-369 SVLKTLED
+369 
-377 YVAEHN
+377 
-383 MENVVFIPYQDKADL
+383 
-398 IYSLNAGDVH
+398 
-408 WCVNAKGIKGVSCPS
+408 
-423 KYYGLASA
+423 
-431 ARPVIG
+431 
-437 VLESGSEIRCIIE
+437 
-450 DTKGG
+450 
-455 LCCEPGEYDKVE
+455 
-467 ENIRWFINRLSKN
+467 
-480 YLDLLVAVLMYH
+480 
-492 RGQASID
+492 

>member
-189 RMRDFYDIRILLD
+189 RMRDFYDIRMLLD

-240 EANTKS
+240 EADEQLQVLWRAYQKKYS
-246 KFVTDAMMW
+246 YAAEIDFASVISGVRKLMD
-255 FDKFSCKRS
+255 
-264 DLIITVGR
+264 
-272 DLVETVER
+272 
-280 RFNGKNV
+280 
-287 PKTVMINNWIDE
+287 WI
-299 NEIYPLESDN
+299 
-309 ERVVAFKRK
+309 R
-318 YGLDGKFVIMYSGN
+318 
-332 IGLYYDLENL
+332 
-342 IKVVEKFGAGTKT
+342 
-355 ADGREVV
+355 
-362 FAFVGAG
+362 
-369 SVLKTLED
+369 
-377 YVAEHN
+377 
-383 MENVVFIPYQDKADL
+383 
-398 IYSLNAGDVH
+398 
-408 WCVNAKGIKGVSCPS
+408 
-423 KYYGLASA
+423 
-431 ARPVIG
+431 
-437 VLESGSEIRCIIE
+437 
-450 DTKGG
+450 
-455 LCCEPGEYDKVE
+455 
-467 ENIRWFINRLSKN
+467 
-480 YLDLLVAVLMYH
+480 
-492 RGQASID
+492 

>member
-189 RMRDFYDIRILLD
+189 RMRDFYDIRMLLD

-235 IIKII
+235 IIKNI
-240 EANTKS
+240 EADEQLQVLWRAYQKKYS
-246 KFVTDAMMW
+246 YAADIDYASVISGVRKLMD
-255 FDKFSCKRS
+255 
-264 DLIITVGR
+264 
-272 DLVETVER
+272 
-280 RFNGKNV
+280 
-287 PKTVMINNWIDE
+287 WI
-299 NEIYPLESDN
+299 
-309 ERVVAFKRK
+309 R
-318 YGLDGKFVIMYSGN
+318 
-332 IGLYYDLENL
+332 
-342 IKVVEKFGAGTKT
+342 
-355 ADGREVV
+355 
-362 FAFVGAG
+362 
-369 SVLKTLED
+369 
-377 YVAEHN
+377 
-383 MENVVFIPYQDKADL
+383 
-398 IYSLNAGDVH
+398 
-408 WCVNAKGIKGVSCPS
+408 
-423 KYYGLASA
+423 
-431 ARPVIG
+431 
-437 VLESGSEIRCIIE
+437 
-450 DTKGG
+450 
-455 LCCEPGEYDKVE
+455 
-467 ENIRWFINRLSKN
+467 
-480 YLDLLVAVLMYH
+480 
-492 RGQASID
+492 

>member
-189 RMRDFYDIRILLD
+189 RMRDFYDIRMLLD

-210 AVLKDAFA
+210 IVLKDAFA
-218 ATCKKRGT
+218 ATCNKRGT

-240 EANTKS
+240 EADEQLQVLWRAYQKKYS
-246 KFVTDAMMW
+246 YAAEIDYASVISGVRKLMD
-255 FDKFSCKRS
+255 
-264 DLIITVGR
+264 
-272 DLVETVER
+272 
-280 RFNGKNV
+280 
-287 PKTVMINNWIDE
+287 WI
-299 NEIYPLESDN
+299 
-309 ERVVAFKRK
+309 R
-318 YGLDGKFVIMYSGN
+318 
-332 IGLYYDLENL
+332 
-342 IKVVEKFGAGTKT
+342 
-355 ADGREVV
+355 
-362 FAFVGAG
+362 
-369 SVLKTLED
+369 
-377 YVAEHN
+377 
-383 MENVVFIPYQDKADL
+383 
-398 IYSLNAGDVH
+398 
-408 WCVNAKGIKGVSCPS
+408 
-423 KYYGLASA
+423 
-431 ARPVIG
+431 
-437 VLESGSEIRCIIE
+437 
-450 DTKGG
+450 
-455 LCCEPGEYDKVE
+455 
-467 ENIRWFINRLSKN
+467 
-480 YLDLLVAVLMYH
+480 
-492 RGQASID
+492 

>member
-127 VGRLITPLKIDISTG
+127 VGKLITPLKIDISTG

-189 RMRDFYDIRILLD
+189 RMRDFYDIRMLLD

-240 EANTKS
+240 EADEQLRVLWRAYQKKYS
-246 KFVTDAMMW
+246 YAAEIDYASVISGVRKLMD
-255 FDKFSCKRS
+255 
-264 DLIITVGR
+264 
-272 DLVETVER
+272 
-280 RFNGKNV
+280 
-287 PKTVMINNWIDE
+287 WI
-299 NEIYPLESDN
+299 
-309 ERVVAFKRK
+309 R
-318 YGLDGKFVIMYSGN
+318 
-332 IGLYYDLENL
+332 
-342 IKVVEKFGAGTKT
+342 
-355 ADGREVV
+355 
-362 FAFVGAG
+362 
-369 SVLKTLED
+369 
-377 YVAEHN
+377 
-383 MENVVFIPYQDKADL
+383 
-398 IYSLNAGDVH
+398 
-408 WCVNAKGIKGVSCPS
+408 
-423 KYYGLASA
+423 
-431 ARPVIG
+431 
-437 VLESGSEIRCIIE
+437 
-450 DTKGG
+450 
-455 LCCEPGEYDKVE
+455 
-467 ENIRWFINRLSKN
+467 
-480 YLDLLVAVLMYH
+480 
-492 RGQASID
+492 

>member
-97 DDGVSFE
+97 DDGVSFD

-156 LLEDRSIS
+156 LLEDRFIS

-189 RMRDFYDIRILLD
+189 RMRDFYDIRMLLD

-240 EANTKS
+240 EADEQLQVLWRAYQKKYS
-246 KFVTDAMMW
+246 YAAEIDYASVISGVRKLMD
-255 FDKFSCKRS
+255 
-264 DLIITVGR
+264 
-272 DLVETVER
+272 
-280 RFNGKNV
+280 
-287 PKTVMINNWIDE
+287 WI
-299 NEIYPLESDN
+299 
-309 ERVVAFKRK
+309 R
-318 YGLDGKFVIMYSGN
+318 
-332 IGLYYDLENL
+332 
-342 IKVVEKFGAGTKT
+342 
-355 ADGREVV
+355 
-362 FAFVGAG
+362 
-369 SVLKTLED
+369 
-377 YVAEHN
+377 
-383 MENVVFIPYQDKADL
+383 
-398 IYSLNAGDVH
+398 
-408 WCVNAKGIKGVSCPS
+408 
-423 KYYGLASA
+423 
-431 ARPVIG
+431 
-437 VLESGSEIRCIIE
+437 
-450 DTKGG
+450 
-455 LCCEPGEYDKVE
+455 
-467 ENIRWFINRLSKN
+467 
-480 YLDLLVAVLMYH
+480 
-492 RGQASID
+492 